1 MRKVQLLAKIKE
13 EKEDKNPKVSTRNS
27 SIESNP
33 STSNRSLISQQPVQ
47 NRVEER
53 FSTQRLLQYKKKAT
67 QQSEMIAKIKKVPA
81 HYHKKINLKMET
93 IKEEDIDDDMYEE
106 INTEIY
112 KKYGTLGGLAEFN
125 RNMLLFEPADENV

>member
-27 SIESNP
+27 SSIESNP
-33 STSNRSLISQQPVQ
+33 NTSNRSLTSD
-47 NRVEER
+47 RVEER